1 MVDVKHFKD
10 ASQDIAEDFG
20 ALRED
25 VAKLN
30 LCVHKLRVPMPS
42 WRGPK
47 VPGSGFPV
55 ALPRR
60 KIGSAAWAR
69 ILRPRLSATPWQ
81 RC

>member
-30 LCVHKLRVPMPS
+30 LCVHKLRVP
-42 WRGPK
+42 WKGPK
-47 VPGSGFPV
+47 VPGNSFPM

-60 KIGSAAWAR
+60 KIGSAA
-69 ILRPRLSATPWQ
+69 
-81 RC
+81 